1 MQKVCSFAFNS
12 SPRSTSTG
20 VVLLSVDGLLDLLL
34 STGVAERE
42 QFCKAEGLACFDL
55 FLTGPFTST
64 FTDELLLIE
73 LLTES
78 LPKVK

>member
-1 MQKVCSFAFNS
+1 M
-12 SPRSTSTG
+12 
-20 VVLLSVDGLLDLLL
+20 VLLSVDGWLDLLL
-34 STGVAERE
+34 GAGVAEGE

-55 FLTGPFTST
+55 LLTGQFTSP